1 MYGFLRKE
9 VDMPVVAVI
18 GAQWGDEGKGK
29 IVDMLSEKAR
39 YVVRFSGGDNAGHT
53 VVNPHGEF
61 KLRLTPSGI
70 FYPDVTSVIGNGVVV
85 NPAVLNSEVDD
96 LNARGV
102 NTTRLLISDRA
113 HLIMPYH
120 ILLDGL
126 EEESRG
132 GQAIG
137 TMRKGIG
144 PAFADKVARTGIRA
158 GDLLDKE
165 VFRERLALVLEQ
177 KNRILTRVYGREPL
191 SLEDVY
197 REYCAYADRW
207 APSICDTTAL
217 LAEAVERDDP
227 ILLEGAQ
234 GVLLDPD
241 FGTYPFTTSSSPS
254 ASGACLGAGLG
265 PGALNQVIGI
275 FKSYQTR
282 VGAGPMPTEL
292 QDETGDAIRELAH
305 EYGTVSG
312 RPRRCGW
319 FDAVAARL
327 STRVNRFTSAALTRL
342 DVLDNLPRLRICTGY
357 KINGDIIKDFPA
369 SVSVLEKCQPVYE
382 EISGWEKPTDS
393 CRVFSELPVKAQ
405 KYIRKVESLLGLPV
419 DLVSVGQRREQTIVR
434 KSVF

>member
-1 MYGFLRKE
+1 
-9 VDMPVVAVI
+9 MPVVAVI

-70 FYPDVTSVIGNGVVV
+70 FYSGVTSVIGNGVVV
-85 NPAVLNSEVDD
+85 NPAVLNKEVDE
-96 LNARGV
+96 LNSRGID
-102 NTTRLLISDRA
+102 TSRLRISDRA

-120 ILLDGL
+120 IVLEGL
-126 EEESRG
+126 EEEALGS
-132 GQAIG
+132 QAIG
-137 TMRKGIG
+137 TTRKGIG
-144 PAFADKVARTGIRA
+144 PAFADKVARSGIRT
-158 GDLLDKE
+158 GDLLDKA

-177 KNRILTRVYGREPL
+177 KNKILTRVYNHAPL
-191 SLEDVY
+191 SLEDIY
-197 REYCAYADRW
+197 REYSAYADRW
-207 APSICDTTAL
+207 APYICDVTAL
-217 LAEAVERDDP
+217 LAAAIERDDP
-227 ILLEGAQ
+227 VLLEGAQ

-241 FGTYPFTTSSSPS
+241 FGTYPFTTSSSPMS
-254 ASGACLGAGLG
+254 SGACLGSGIG
-265 PGALNQVIGI
+265 PGVLRQVIGV
-275 FKSYQTR
+275 FKAYQTR

-292 QDETGDAIRELAH
+292 KDETGDNIRELAH

-327 STRVNRFTSAALTRL
+327 SIRVNGFTSIALTRL
-342 DVLDNLPRLRICTGY
+342 DVLDKLPRLRICTGY
-357 KINGDIIKDFPA
+357 KINGGITDNFPA

-382 EISGWEKPTDS
+382 DISGWEKPTDR

-405 KYIRKVESLLGLPV
+405 KYVKKLETLLGLPV
-419 DLVSVGQRREQTIVR
+419 TLISVGQRREQTIVR